1 MVGTILSLTK
11 EGTGKLSGNGVVEN
25 IVSFISSSTEVLLFA
40 GAFPLLSK
48 RLVHAY
54 ENAAS
59 FNGGW
64 EIIIGS
70 PLSSPIMKMICQL
83 KHTPMMH
90 MTTLRTLIQFRR
102 RRQHRTP
109 QRHCWL

>member
-1 MVGTILSLTK
+1 MEKATTAGQQDEWSALFYLITK

-40 GAFPLLSK
+40 SAFPLLSK
-48 RLVHAY
+48 QLVHAY

-64 EIIIGS
+64 EIIYMVI
-70 PLSSPIMKMICQL
+70 KMN
-83 KHTPMMH
+83 
-90 MTTLRTLIQFRR
+90 
-102 RRQHRTP
+102 
-109 QRHCWL
+109 